1 MIAQAIGDPTL
12 SCLQRLRTMASNMFV
27 GGGSPRVMRRFITA
41 LQKGDVS
48 EQVSMCSWL
57 SIVPHP
63 SLHLSLSALRSRLR
77 VKMALW
83 SSLHQCFSSQ
93 ASEKGVFREAQ
104 IFFHGIGG
112 PGKRFC
118 HAASQLG
125 RVLPMY
131 SWVRKRVIFLTVRS
145 VIPCMGPIVVWR
157 AGVHPFGAG

>member
-1 MIAQAIGDPTL
+1 M
-12 SCLQRLRTMASNMFV
+12 
-27 GGGSPRVMRRFITA
+27 MRRFITA